1 MSLLLDALKRAEQQK
16 REGSNPATDV
26 RRAPPAGRIELALE
40 ELSTPGPREIPAA
53 TRAPAPAPA
62 DSPFA
67 AEKLFTAK
75 GNRSISRNLVMLA
88 VAVLLLLAGGSFYVW
103 RESSGPTLATFPTQ
117 PPRQSGAVSPPPR
130 PAAPPTAAP
139 TAPAVTPVV
148 ASAASAAPGAPATP
162 PASALPQAAPAA
174 PAPAAG
180 PAALP
185 AAAEERPQRTTAIKI
200 QRAEIQP
207 EVNPALASAYRALVA
222 GDLEAA
228 QTGYRDML
236 QTDPL
241 SRDTLLGLAAIA
253 LKRNQP
259 QQAAA
264 YYERVLELNPKDAMG
279 IAGMVALQK
288 QLDPAAAESR
298 LKTVLAGQPD
308 AAVLYFALGNQYA
321 GRARWAEAQRAYF
334 QAYQSETANADFAF
348 NLAVSLDQLG
358 QSRLAGEY
366 YRRALTLSEQGPS
379 GFDRTQAL
387 NRIRELEQ

>member
-26 RRAPPAGRIELALE
+26 RRTPPTGRIELALE
-40 ELSTPGPREIPAA
+40 DISIPGSREVPAA

-75 GNRSISRNLVMLA
+75 GHRSISRNLIMLA

-103 RESSGPTLATFPTQ
+103 REASGPSLATFPTQ
-117 PPRQSGAVSPPPR
+117 PPRQSGTVLPPPRQAAPSAPTPAASAAPVPPASANPQPAPVAPQPGPAPAR
-130 PAAPPTAAP
+130 PAAPPS
-139 TAPAVTPVV
+139 V
-148 ASAASAAPGAPATP
+148 AMAEDRTQRATP
-162 PASALPQAAPAA
+162 
-174 PAPAAG
+174 
-180 PAALP
+180 
-185 AAAEERPQRTTAIKI
+185 IKI

-228 QTGYRDML
+228 RTGYRDVL
-236 QTDPL
+236 QADPL
-241 SRDTLLGLAAIA
+241 SRDALLGLAAIA

-279 IAGMVALQK
+279 IAGIVALQK
-288 QLDPAAAESR
+288 QLDPSAAESR

-366 YRRALTLSEQGPS
+366 YRRALALSEQGPFA
-379 GFDRTQAL
+379 FDRTQAL

>member
-16 REGSNPATDV
+16 REGSNPAADV
-26 RRAPPAGRIELALE
+26 RRAPPTGRIELALDE
-40 ELSTPGPREIPAA
+40 ISIPGSREVPAA

-62 DSPFA
+62 DSPSA

-75 GNRSISRNLVMLA
+75 GHRSISRNLIMLA

-103 RESSGPTLATFPTQ
+103 REASGPTLATFPTQ
-117 PPRQSGAVSPPPR
+117 PPRQSGTVLPPPRQAAPSATAPAASAAPVPPASANPQPVPVAAEPVPAPAR
-130 PAAPPTAAP
+130 PAAPPS
-139 TAPAVTPVV
+139 V
-148 ASAASAAPGAPATP
+148 AEDRTQRATP
-162 PASALPQAAPAA
+162 
-174 PAPAAG
+174 
-180 PAALP
+180 
-185 AAAEERPQRTTAIKI
+185 IKI

-222 GDLEAA
+222 GDMETA
-228 QTGYRDML
+228 QTGYRDVL
-236 QTDPL
+236 QADPL
-241 SRDTLLGLAAIA
+241 SRDALLGLAAIA

-279 IAGMVALQK
+279 IAGIVALQK
-288 QLDPAAAESR
+288 QLDPSAAESR
-298 LKTVLAGQPD
+298 LKTVLAEQPD

-321 GRARWAEAQRAYF
+321 GRTRWAEAQRAYF
-334 QAYQSETANADFAF
+334 QAYQSEPANADFAF

-358 QSRLAGEY
+358 QSRLAVEY

-387 NRIRELEQ
+387 NRIRELGQ